1 MRHKSKLYCKDGD
14 ISWGICLFGKMGNKC
29 ITVFSAAAAIRSQIW
44 TNICNWQRI
53 LQSATAPASMII
65 ICFEG
70 GAGIAIPDCDRVW
83 RLKGRGE
90 AADLI
95 FIPAFRF
102 CCNCIELHSNYSDQ
116 DYAGYKKAEY
126 AFSFA
131 PPRPCPCIPPPTAY
145 FHMPTPVSPWLW
157 SIALFP
163 AFCVNSIVSIGLAY
177 PLPPLCFGQKNVFW
191 SHCLSRAL
199 LFCFPT

>member
-1 MRHKSKLYCKDGD
+1 MRTAVGEFVCLGKWE
-14 ISWGICLFGKMGNKC
+14 ISASQYSVQQLQLGRKCEQISVIGKESFSRQHLWSLF
-29 ITVFSAAAAIRSQIW
+29 TLRAVQA
-44 TNICNWQRI
+44 
-53 LQSATAPASMII
+53 LPL
-65 ICFEG
+65 
-70 GAGIAIPDCDRVW
+70 PDWDKVW
-83 RLKGRGE
+83 RVRGPRNRG

-95 FIPAFRF
+95 FTHAFRI
-102 CCNCIELHSNYSDQ
+102 CWNCIELHSNYSDQ

-163 AFCVNSIVSIGLAY
+163 AFMC
-177 PLPPLCFGQKNVFW
+177 Q
-191 SHCLSRAL
+191 
-199 LFCFPT
+199 

>member
-14 ISWGICLFGKMGNKC
+14 RRSWGICLFGEMGNKR
-29 ITVFSAAAAIRSQIW
+29 ITVFSATAAIRSQIW

-65 ICFEG
+65 LSFEG
-70 GAGIAIPDCDRVW
+70 SASIAITWMRQNMTSEGPRN
-83 RLKGRGE
+83 RG
-90 AADLI
+90 AAN
-95 FIPAFRF
+95 FICTVFRI
-102 CCNCIELHSNYSDQ
+102 CCICIELHGNYSDQ
-116 DYAGYKKAEY
+116 DYAGYKKAEN

-163 AFCVNSIVSIGLAY
+163 AFMC
-177 PLPPLCFGQKNVFW
+177 Q
-191 SHCLSRAL
+191 
-199 LFCFPT
+199 

>member
-1 MRHKSKLYCKDGD
+1 MGTEEVGEFVCLGKWE
-14 ISWGICLFGKMGNKC
+14 ISAR
-29 ITVFSAAAAIRSQIW
+29 TVFSATAAIRSPIW

-65 ICFEG
+65 LSFEG
-70 GAGIAIPDCDRVW
+70 QYKYCYYLMETKYDGWGPRN
-83 RLKGRGE
+83 RG

-95 FIPAFRF
+95 FTPAFRI
-102 CCNCIELHSNYSDQ
+102 CCNRIELHGNYSDQ

-131 PPRPCPCIPPPTAY
+131 PSRPCPCIPPPTAY

-163 AFCVNSIVSIGLAY
+163 AFMC
-177 PLPPLCFGQKNVFW
+177 Q
-191 SHCLSRAL
+191 
-199 LFCFPT
+199 

>member
-53 LQSATAPASMII
+53 LQSATSMIVVY
-65 ICFEG
+65 FECS
-70 GAGIAIPDCDRVW
+70 ASIAITWLRQSMTSERPRS
-83 RLKGRGE
+83 RG

-95 FIPAFRF
+95 FTTAFRF

-163 AFCVNSIVSIGLAY
+163 AFNSIVSIGLAY
-177 PLPPLCFGQKNVFW
+177 PRPPLWWQM
-191 SHCLSRAL
+191 
-199 LFCFPT
+199 